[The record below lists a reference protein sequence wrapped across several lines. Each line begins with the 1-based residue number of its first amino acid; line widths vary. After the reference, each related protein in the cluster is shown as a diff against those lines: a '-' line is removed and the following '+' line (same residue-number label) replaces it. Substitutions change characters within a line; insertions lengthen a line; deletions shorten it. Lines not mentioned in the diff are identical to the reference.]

1 MFVIHCIDWRLD
13 MDDENENLVGIDDV
27 YSDNELQ
34 TLALVS
40 DLCVLVETVDGWLE
54 SDEGIDPDFCRYM
67 GMVLLSLANQIDPA
81 N

>member
-1 MFVIHCIDWRLD
+1 MFVIYCIDWGLV
-13 MDDENENLVGIDDV
+13 MDDENLVGIDDV
-27 YSDNELQ
+27 YSDGFQ
-34 TLALVS
+34 TQILVS

>member
-1 MFVIHCIDWRLD
+1 

-27 YSDNELQ
+27 YSDGFQ
-34 TLALVS
+34 TQILVS

-67 GMVLLSLANQIDPA
+67 GMVLLGSSQKTGKIAR
-81 N
+81 

>member
-1 MFVIHCIDWRLD
+1 

-27 YSDNELQ
+27 YSDDIQ
-34 TLALVS
+34 TQVLVS
-40 DLCVLVETVDGWLE
+40 DLSVVVETVDGWLE

-67 GMVLLSLANQIDPA
+67 GMVLLLLANQIDPT

>member
-1 MFVIHCIDWRLD
+1 

-54 SDEGIDPDFCRYM
+54 SDEGIDPDFFRYM
-67 GMVLLSLANQIDPA
+67 GMVLLSLSNQIDPA
-81 N
+81 D

>member
-1 MFVIHCIDWRLD
+1 
-13 MDDENENLVGIDDV
+13 MDDEKENLVGIDDV

-81 N
+81 D

>member
-1 MFVIHCIDWRLD
+1 

-67 GMVLLSLANQIDPA
+67 GMVLLALANQIDPA

>member
-1 MFVIHCIDWRLD
+1 MFVIYCIGWGLF

-27 YSDNELQ
+27 YSDDFQ
-34 TLALVS
+34 TQVLVS
-40 DLCVLVETVDGWLE
+40 DLSVLVETVDGWLE

-81 N
+81 D

>member
-1 MFVIHCIDWRLD
+1 

-54 SDEGIDPDFCRYM
+54 NNEGIDPDFCRYM

-81 N
+81 D